1 MPGEGADGAT
11 RPVGVGFP
19 KKRADARVEKNI
31 LLVGRDDA
39 CFFFFEPPL
48 RRARARFLGARTA
61 RARLPVPDASHA
73 HRAAEGRGRGRAPPR
88 DRARGPPR
96 VREDDVREPPLARV
110 PRRARVLV
118 DAHPRARGRGGHAR
132 DGDAPRAG
140 APKPLPPEPHRG
152 PARRAGVGRGVRD
165 RGGATRAVRDAVA
178 GRAGPPPPRA
188 RAHDARPRGAHPA
201 RRRPRLVAGLPRE
214 NHRDVRLRDRAR
226 GPPEPSQGRAR
237 PRPGPR
243 PPEGEQRRREER
255 RRRVSAKK
263 QKQKRAGKNG

>member
-1 MPGEGADGAT
+1 MRGEGADGAT

-19 KKRADARVEKNI
+19 KKRADARVEKNPARRTQRRV
-31 LLVGRDDA
+31 L
-39 CFFFFEPPL
+39 FFLNP
-48 RRARARFLGARTA
+48 RSAARARAFSAREPR
-61 RARLPVPDASHA
+61 RAPPRPGRVSCPPRRRGSGTRAS
-73 HRAAEGRGRGRAPPR
+73 PPR

-96 VREDDVREPPLARV
+96 VREDDVRQPARARL

-178 GRAGPPPPRA
+178 GRARPPPPRA

-237 PRPGPR
+237 PRPGPC
-243 PPEGEQRRREER
+243 PPEGERRRREER
-255 RRRVSAKK
+255 RCRVSAKK